1 MSKLKFKIKPDN
13 RTIDSSYLSSNN
25 GSVVIENVE
34 GDLEKVFEFAL
45 ELAEK
50 EEIKY
55 RERKYKKNR
64 EKVLEVTFDNGKYIL
79 DEFNKQINK
88 QKIMY
93 KLKKG
98 VIISGSIASAFAV
111 IGVSLTINSKKNVKS
126 IKESEVS
133 IESDIDNH
141 SFKNNYTPNVSYKND
156 INVSENYIKEKLES
170 NKNNEKVKT
179 DDASK
184 VVAEEVKFSYE
195 DRSNDERVDK
205 ASKYDKFFEDTG
217 KMYGIDPILLKAI
230 MCQESGGVHLNYSQ
244 NGHAYGGM
252 QIESIN
258 FGSTMHTYN
267 FNKNKEEDFTI
278 SSSKINDASYNI
290 KTGAILLQYQLEK
303 CDYDVAKA
311 VQSYNF
317 GEGSMRRLGSNW
329 RNNRKSLN
337 IGDPEYMEHVFSFI
351 PDETTLTFKKRDG
364 TEKTIILNNTKVN
377 EKEDSKKK

>member
-126 IKESEVS
+126 SNESEVS
-133 IESDIDNH
+133 IEADIDNH

>member
-1 MSKLKFKIKPDN
+1 MSKLKFKIKLDN

-126 IKESEVS
+126 SKESEVS

>member
-126 IKESEVS
+126 SNESEVS
-133 IESDIDNH
+133 IEADIDNH

-156 INVSENYIKEKLES
+156 INVSENYIKGKLKS

>member
-258 FGSTMHTYN
+258 FGSTIHTYN